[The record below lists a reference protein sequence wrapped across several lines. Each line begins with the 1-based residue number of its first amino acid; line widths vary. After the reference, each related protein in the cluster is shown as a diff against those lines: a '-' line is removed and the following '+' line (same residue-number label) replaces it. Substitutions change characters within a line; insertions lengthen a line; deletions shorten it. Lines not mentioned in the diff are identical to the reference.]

1 MNDQTDEK
9 AAKEQELASK
19 ELKLT
24 RKEVELTEK
33 EAKLAHWEANRAE
46 SETEQIRKDKAQAK
60 EEAQKAEDEK
70 NRSQKELDRIRRE
83 IEAAEAKKQAVFAE
97 IEAAERRARAA
108 EAEMEAKQAEA
119 EKQAKDQKAKEKQ
132 AKVERE
138 KQKKP
143 AQKEGGQESKD
154 QKKAAEG
161 GRKQTALRE
170 REQARADKQ
179 TRQTETQKKRS
190 QTDEEGR
197 QKKSEKAPY
206 EEQSLQETLADLGAD
221 PERGLSTQEAKQ
233 RIDKYGPNSIE
244 EEKKNPILKFLSYF
258 WGPIPWMIEMAAI
271 LAGSVQRWEEFG
283 VILALLL
290 VNGGVSY
297 WHESKANQAI
307 EALKKEM
314 ALNARVIR
322 NGKQRT
328 IPANSLV
335 PGDIV
340 TLRIGDVTPADVK
353 LLQEQHLSADESAL
367 TGESLPVDKEES
379 DSAYSGTTVKQG
391 EAKAVV
397 FATGKNTRF
406 ARTVELVAGA
416 DEISHFQ
423 RAVVRIGYFLMAS
436 AGVLVVTIALV
447 SILLREDPVIEVI
460 IFALGLTLS
469 GIPVALPTVLS
480 VTMSIGA
487 GRLAKWKAIVSK
499 LPAME
504 EMAGLRVLCADKTG
518 TLTKNELE
526 LQEPVLF
533 AAEDN
538 HDLILAAALTIRND
552 EDIEDPIDQAV
563 YKGLDDPKELDN
575 YQVSEFRPF
584 DPTRKM
590 ADADIKYEGKAFTVA
605 KGAPQAILKLV
616 ESDEKMDN
624 EITAKVDE
632 LGRDGFRALGVARK
646 DEGGEWQYLGLL
658 PLLDP
663 PRDDAAKV
671 VKAAAEHGIDIRM
684 VTGDHLA
691 IAKQVAGQLNL
702 GQNIKVA
709 TDVFGN
715 GKEADDPE
723 VVRQITEADGFAEVT
738 PEHKFNII
746 KAFQSR
752 DEIIGMTG
760 DGVND
765 APALKQA
772 DVGIAVP
779 QAAEAARSAAA
790 LVLTESGLGVIT
802 RAVEEARRIF
812 ERMISYATYRIT
824 ETIRLLL
831 FVAISVLFFNFYP
844 VNAIMIILLA
854 ILNDIPIIAI
864 AWDNARTPSQP
875 VRWNMPRVLSMA
887 TVLGLFGVISSF
899 IFFYILLKH
908 TDILF
913 YILHT
918 HTEYSEDVIQTM
930 LFLKL
935 LVAGHMTIF
944 LTRTRS
950 AFWQKPFPSLRLFIP
965 LELTQI
971 VGTLLAVYGF
981 LVTPVG
987 WANAG
992 IVWGYSF
999 VEEFIFLSGI
1009 KILTYKFQ
1017 NKIKRR

>member
-1 MNDQTDEK
+1 
-9 AAKEQELASK
+9 
-19 ELKLT
+19 
-24 RKEVELTEK
+24 
-33 EAKLAHWEANRAE
+33 
-46 SETEQIRKDKAQAK
+46 
-60 EEAQKAEDEK
+60 
-70 NRSQKELDRIRRE
+70 
-83 IEAAEAKKQAVFAE
+83 
-97 IEAAERRARAA
+97 
-108 EAEMEAKQAEA
+108 
-119 EKQAKDQKAKEKQ
+119 
-132 AKVERE
+132 
-138 KQKKP
+138 
-143 AQKEGGQESKD
+143 
-154 QKKAAEG
+154 
-161 GRKQTALRE
+161 
-170 REQARADKQ
+170 
-179 TRQTETQKKRS
+179 
-190 QTDEEGR
+190 
-197 QKKSEKAPY
+197 
-206 EEQSLQETLADLGAD
+206 
-221 PERGLSTQEAKQ
+221 
-233 RIDKYGPNSIE
+233 
-244 EEKKNPILKFLSYF
+244 
-258 WGPIPWMIEMAAI
+258 
-271 LAGSVQRWEEFG
+271 
-283 VILALLL
+283 

-307 EALKKEM
+307 KALKEEM

-322 NGKQRT
+322 DGKQRT
-328 IPANSLV
+328 IPAETLV

-340 TLRIGDVTPADVK
+340 ILRIGDVIPADVK

-379 DSAYSGTTVKQG
+379 DSVYSGTTVKQG

-416 DEISHFQ
+416 EEQSHFQ
-423 RAVVRIGYFLMAS
+423 RAVLRIGYFLMAS
-436 AGVLVVTIALV
+436 SGALVVIIVLY
-447 SILLREDPVIEVI
+447 SILLREDPVVEVI

-487 GRLAKWKAIVSK
+487 GRLARWKAIVSK

-504 EMAGLRVLCADKTG
+504 EMAGLKVLCADKTG

-533 AAEDN
+533 AAEDD
-538 HDLILAAALTIRND
+538 HDLILTAALTIKQD

-563 YKGLDDPKELDN
+563 LKGLGDTKQIDD

-590 ADADIKYEGKAFTVA
+590 ADADIKHEGKAFTVA

-616 ESDEKMDN
+616 GSDEKMGN
-624 EITAKVDE
+624 EITSKVEE
-632 LGRDGFRALGVARK
+632 LGSDGFRALGVARK
-646 DEGGEWQYLGLL
+646 DERGEWQYLGLL

-671 VKAAAEHGIDIRM
+671 LKAASEHGIDIRM

-709 TDVFGN
+709 TDVFAE

-723 VVRQITEADGFAEVT
+723 VVKQITEADGFAEVT

-746 KAFQSR
+746 KAFQSK
-752 DEIIGMTG
+752 DIIVGMTG

-779 QAAEAARSAAA
+779 EAAEAARSAAA
-790 LVLTESGLGVIT
+790 LVLSASGLGVIT

-812 ERMISYATYRIT
+812 ERMTSYATYRIT

-831 FVAISVLFFNFYP
+831 FIAISVLFFNFYP

-864 AWDNARTPSQP
+864 AWDNARTPSHP
-875 VRWNMPRVLSMA
+875 VRWDMPRVLSMA
-887 TVLGLFGVISSF
+887 GVLGLFGVISSF
-899 IFFYILLKH
+899 IFFYIL
-908 TDILF
+908 F
-913 YILHT
+913 
-918 HTEYSEDVIQTM
+918 EYTNYSKDVIQTM
-930 LFLKL
+930 IFLKL

-950 AFWQKPFPSLRLFIP
+950 AFWDKPFPSLSLFIP

-981 LVTPVG
+981 LITPVG
-987 WANAG
+987 WVNVG
-992 IVWGYSF
+992 IAWGYSF
-999 VEEFIFLSGI
+999 LEEFIFLNVI
-1009 KILTYKFQ
+1009 KIITYHVQ
-1017 NKIKRR
+1017 NKTKKR